1 MNGWMWCEIN
11 EWMNVYLYDDD
22 DDDDDDDD
30 VVVVILSIYS
40 IYEKTFA

>member
-1 MNGWMWCEIN
+1 
-11 EWMNVYLYDDD
+11 MNVYLYDDD